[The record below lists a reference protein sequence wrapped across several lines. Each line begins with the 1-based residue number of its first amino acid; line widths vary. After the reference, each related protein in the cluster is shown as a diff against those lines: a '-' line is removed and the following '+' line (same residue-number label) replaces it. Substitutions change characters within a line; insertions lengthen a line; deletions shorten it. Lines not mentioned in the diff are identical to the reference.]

1 MNFEEL
7 LKHVTTRDLLK
18 SASAAGHLPIYL
30 YAYPAEQ
37 EENISGQIAG
47 FASNLTKSG
56 ITLLHRDLFDVTVEV
71 LKEDGSFDKLIEV
84 EPKRDKYK
92 IVKHIS
98 NVADVEKV
106 IIPRLI
112 NEISGNSA
120 SSFSFGVWKVLPVPQ
135 SKAANWSFG
144 TESKGFSRHPSSPV
158 LTTVGV

>member
-1 MNFEEL
+1 M
-7 LKHVTTRDLLK
+7 
-18 SASAAGHLPIYL
+18 AAGHLPIYL

-37 EENISGQIAG
+37 EENISVQIAG

-120 SSFSFGVWKVLPVPQ
+120 SLLLLSGFGKV
-135 SKAANWSFG
+135 
-144 TESKGFSRHPSSPV
+144 TPSSEQSN
-158 LTTVGV
+158 